1 MTATKISLAPLTRAD
16 RMDIHDH
23 DALQLYSA
31 RTPNGIK
38 VAACL
43 EELHDLRSHKELF
56 QYEPVKLNIE
66 ETTLS

>member
-56 QYEPVKLNIE
+56 QYEPVKP
-66 ETTLS
+66 T